1 MCAIANLE
9 NVGLVKVACTSAIT
23 PKPKTKGQ
31 INLARLE
38 ELQQGT
44 IVKGILPNQH
54 VTVVAVSWRR
64 DAAVNL
70 VYRDSTGNFGTEL
83 LFRGRESALEIVDA
97 GPSWN
102 FDGDGEMFR
111 LVSEAYR
118 IQLAHLFDPLLAVHT
133 SEVDPYPHQITAV
146 YEEMLPRQ
154 PLRYLLADDPGAGKT
169 IMTGLYLKELL
180 VRGDLKRCIIVC
192 PGSLVEQWQ
201 SELYQRF
208 QLPFEILTRD
218 KIDTA
223 LTGNIFQEE
232 NLLICRLD
240 QLSRNEAIQ
249 EKLEETSWD
258 IIVCDEAHKMSASF
272 SGGKVRATKRYR
284 LGQLLGKL
292 TRHFL
297 LLTATPH
304 NGKEADFQLFMAL
317 LDADRFEGRFRDGVH
332 AVDTSDLMR
341 RMVKEDL
348 LKFDGERLF
357 PERYAKTINYELSE
371 LEKRLYDEV
380 TEYVCKEMNRA
391 DLIRGQRGNR
401 IGFALTILQRRL
413 ASSPEAIYCS
423 IQRRRERL
431 EERLSDAQL
440 ENQEEMIGIPTNTE
454 EADDFYDEAPAEE
467 VETKEEEVVARAS
480 TARTIA
486 ELQAEIRTLEHL
498 EALAQTVRQ
507 SDTDRKWEE
516 LSNLLRA
523 EELFDAQEHRRKL
536 IIFTEHR
543 DTLRYLAERIQ
554 TLIGNP
560 EAVVTIHGSMRW
572 EERRKVQ
579 EEFKQNSEVQILVAT
594 DAAGEGINLQQAH
607 LMVNYDL
614 PWNPNRIE
622 QRFGRIHRIGQTEVC
637 HLWNLVAAKTR
648 EGEVFNTLFRKL
660 EQQRDSLGGA
670 VFDVLGKCFAD
681 MSLRDLL
688 IKAIREGDKPEVKA
702 GLAKVIDGAL
712 DLTHLRAL
720 IEENALTH
728 GTIDTTRLGNI
739 REEMERAEARRLQP
753 HFIASF
759 FRAAFAKLDGTL
771 RKCESGRYEIRHVPG
786 SILNRSSLGI
796 GKPILRQYHRITFE
810 KDEVNVQGKP
820 LAEFICPGHPLLDA
834 TLNSV
839 LERHRNLL
847 KQGTILIDPNEQSN
861 EVRVLFYLEH
871 AIQDGRVRS
880 DGNRHVVSRQM
891 QFVEINSDK
900 TVSTPGYAPYLDY
913 RPIDEDE
920 RSAVEPVLAADWLNA
935 DLESEVKDYAVERLV
950 PEHLNEVKAHR
961 ETLVQKTMR
970 AVKERLTKEI
980 YYWDNRA
987 NEYEQKARDS
997 EQIVERLKILA
1008 AASEVLAELKGKSKL
1023 QAEDAN
1029 QEARDY
1035 APQATQAKRSAAQ
1048 ARQRADELQ
1057 ARLENRMQELEQ
1069 ELHISPMPPEVI
1081 GGALIVPQS
1090 LLDDA
1095 SDPELPAPVVP
1106 SQTDRERIDRLAVA
1120 AVMEAERKLGRKPT
1134 EMLHHNPGYDIESRD
1149 PNTNQLLFIEV
1160 KGKSGDAT
1168 TVTISKTQIF
1178 TAFNKPDSFVL
1189 AIVEVDGE
1197 TAKEPR
1203 YIREPFQ
1210 KEPDFG
1216 VTSVNYNLNKLLARA
1231 EPPS

>member
-1 MCAIANLE
+1 MN
-9 NVGLVKVACTSAIT
+9 
-23 PKPKTKGQ
+23 
-31 INLARLE
+31 
-38 ELQQGT
+38 
-44 IVKGILPNQH
+44 
-54 VTVVAVSWRR
+54 WRR
-64 DAAVNL
+64 DIAVDL
-70 VYRDSTGNFGTEL
+70 VYKDSTGNLGTET
-83 LFRGRESALEIVDA
+83 LFRGKESTLEIVDA
-97 GPSWN
+97 GTSWK

-118 IQLAHLFDPLLAVHT
+118 IQLAHLFDPLLALHT
-133 SEVDPYPHQITAV
+133 SDVEPYPHQITAV

-180 VRGDLKRCIIVC
+180 VHGDLKRCMIVC

-201 SELYQRF
+201 SELYRCF

-218 KIDTA
+218 RFDNA
-223 LTGNIFQEE
+223 LTGNIFQKE

-249 EKLEETSWD
+249 EKLEDTSWD

-272 SGGKVRATKRYR
+272 YGGEVRATKRYR

-304 NGKEADFQLFMAL
+304 NGKETDFQLFMAL
-317 LDADRFEGRFRDGVH
+317 LDADRFAGRFRDGVH
-332 AVDTSDLMR
+332 TVDTSDLMR

-348 LKFDGERLF
+348 LKFDGEPLF
-357 PERYAKTINYELSE
+357 PKRDAETINYKLSE
-371 LEKRLYDEV
+371 LEKDLYDEV

-413 ASSPEAIYCS
+413 ASSPEAIYRS

-431 EERLSDAQL
+431 EERLSDAQFG
-440 ENQEEMIGIPTNTE
+440 NQEEMTGIPTNTE

-480 TARTIA
+480 TAQTID
-486 ELQAEIRTLEHL
+486 ELHAEIQTLKRL
-498 EALAQTVRQ
+498 ETLAQKVRQ

-516 LSNLLRA
+516 LSDLLRA
-523 EELFDAQEHRRKL
+523 EELFDLQGHRHKL

-543 DTLRYLAERIQ
+543 DTLRYLTERIQ

-560 EAVVTIHGSMRW
+560 NAVVTIHGSMRW

-579 EEFKQNSEVQILVAT
+579 EDFKNDREVQILVAT

-622 QRFGRIHRIGQTEVC
+622 QRFGRIHRIGQTEAC
-637 HLWNLVAAKTR
+637 HLWNLVAAETR
-648 EGEVFNTLFRKL
+648 EGEVFNTLFSKL
-660 EQQRDSLGGA
+660 RQQRDSLGGA
-670 VFDVLGKCFAD
+670 VFDVLGKCFTD

-688 IKAIREGDKPEVKA
+688 LKAIREGDKPEVRA
-702 GLAKVIDGAL
+702 RLTETIDGAL

-759 FRAAFAKLDGTL
+759 FQAAFKKLDGTL
-771 RKCESGRYEIRHVPG
+771 RKREKGRYEIRHVPG
-786 SILNRSSLGI
+786 SILNRSGLGV
-796 GKPILRQYHRITFE
+796 GKPILRQYNRITFE
-810 KDEVNVQGKP
+810 KDKINVQGKP
-820 LAEFICPGHPLLDA
+820 LAEFVCPGHPLLDA
-834 TLNSV
+834 TLSAI

-847 KQGTILIDPNEQSN
+847 KQGTVLIDSNEQSN

-871 AIQDGRVRS
+871 AIQDGRVGN

-900 TVSTPGYAPYLDY
+900 TVNTPGYAPYLDY
-913 RPIDEDE
+913 RPIDEVDE
-920 RSAVEPVLAADWLNA
+920 DKRSVIEPVLEEDWLNA
-935 DLESEVKDYAVERLV
+935 DLESEVKDYAVEHLV
-950 PEHLNEVKAHR
+950 PNHFDEVKAHR
-961 ETLVQKTMR
+961 ETLIQKTMR

-980 YYWDNRA
+980 YYWDSRA
-987 NEYEQKARDS
+987 NEYEQKTRDS
-997 EQIVERLKILA
+997 EKRMATLEALA
-1008 AASEVLAELKGKSKL
+1008 ALSKVLAELEGESKL

-1029 QEARDY
+1029 QEAHDY
-1035 APQATQAKRSAAQ
+1035 ALQATQAKRSAAQ

-1057 ARLENRMQELEQ
+1057 ARLENRMEELQQ

-1090 LLDDA
+1090 LLDTA

-1120 AVMEAERKLGRKPT
+1120 AVMDAERKLGREPT
-1134 EMLHHNPGYDIESRD
+1134 EMPHHHPGYDIESKD

-1160 KGKSGDAT
+1160 KGKSADAT
-1168 TVTISKTQIF
+1168 TVTVSKTQIF
-1178 TAFNKPDSFVL
+1178 TAFNKPESFIL

-1197 TAKEPR
+1197 TTKEPR
-1203 YIREPFQ
+1203 YIRQPFE
-1210 KEPDFG
+1210 KEPDFSA
-1216 VTSVNYNLNKLLARA
+1216 TSVNYDLNKLLAHA
-1231 EPPS
+1231 EAPR

>member
-1 MCAIANLE
+1 M
-9 NVGLVKVACTSAIT
+9 
-23 PKPKTKGQ
+23 
-31 INLARLE
+31 ARLE
-38 ELQQGT
+38 DLQQGT
-44 IVKGILPNQH
+44 IVKGVLLNQH

-64 DAAVNL
+64 DIAVDLFYKDSMGNL
-70 VYRDSTGNFGTEL
+70 GTET
-83 LFRGRESALEIVDA
+83 LFRSRESTLEIIDA
-97 GPSWN
+97 GPTWK

-133 SEVDPYPHQITAV
+133 SDVEPYPHQLTAV

-169 IMTGLYLKELL
+169 IMTGLYLKELI
-180 VRGDLKRCIIVC
+180 VRGDLKRCVIVC

-218 KIDTA
+218 RIDNA
-223 LTGNIFQEE
+223 LGNIFQEE

-249 EKLEETSWD
+249 EKLEESNWD

-272 SGGKVRATKRYR
+272 YGGEVRATKRYR

-317 LDADRFEGRFRDGVH
+317 LDPDRFEGRFRDGVH
-332 AVDTSDLMR
+332 AVDTTDLMR

-348 LKFDGERLF
+348 LKFDGTRLF
-357 PERYAKTINYELSE
+357 PERYANTINYELSE
-371 LEKRLYDEV
+371 LEKCLYDEV
-380 TEYVCKEMNRA
+380 TGYVRKEMNRA
-391 DLIRGQRGNR
+391 ERLKGQQGNR

-413 ASSPEAIYCS
+413 ASSPEAIYRS

-431 EERLSDAQL
+431 EERLSDTQF
-440 ENQEEMIGIPTNTE
+440 ENQAEITGIPSSPE

-467 VETKEEEVVARAS
+467 IETKEEEVVARAS
-480 TARTIA
+480 AARTIT
-486 ELQAEIRTLEHL
+486 ELQAEIQTLKDL
-498 EALAQTVRQ
+498 EALAQRVRQ
-507 SDTDRKWEE
+507 SETDRKWEE
-516 LSNLLRA
+516 LSDLLQGRSTASAA
-523 EELFDAQEHRRKL
+523 EELFNSQGHRRKL

-543 DTLRYLAERIQ
+543 DTLHYLTERIR

-560 EAVVTIHGSMRW
+560 ETVVTIHGSMRS
-572 EERRKVQ
+572 EERRRVQ
-579 EEFKQNSEVQILVAT
+579 EVFMQDPAVQILVAT
-594 DAAGEGINLQQAH
+594 DAAGEGINLQRAH

-637 HLWNLVAAKTR
+637 NLWNLVAAETR
-648 EGEVFNTLFRKL
+648 EGEVFNTLLHKL
-660 EQQRDSLGGA
+660 GQQREALGGA
-670 VFDVLGKCFAD
+670 VFDVLGKCFTD
-681 MSLRDLL
+681 TSLRNLL
-688 IKAIREGDKPEVKA
+688 IEAIREGDKPEVKA
-702 GLAKVIDGAL
+702 RLTEVIDGMINQE
-712 DLTHLRAL
+712 HLQAL
-720 IEENALTH
+720 IDENVLTH
-728 GTIDTTRLGNI
+728 GIIDTTRLGNI

-759 FRAAFAKLDGTL
+759 FREAFSHLQGRLYKP
-771 RKCESGRYEIRHVPG
+771 EPGRYEIRHVPG
-786 SILNRSSLGI
+786 GIYNRSSLGI
-796 GKPILRQYHRITFE
+796 GKPILRQYERITFE
-810 KDEVNVQGKP
+810 KKKINVKGKP
-820 LAEFICPGHPLLDA
+820 LAEFVCPGHPLLDA
-834 TLNSV
+834 TLSAI

-847 KQGTILIDPNEQSN
+847 KQGTVLIDPNEQSD

-871 AIQDGRVRS
+871 AIQDERVRS

-891 QFVEINSDK
+891 QFVEINRDK

-920 RSAVEPVLAADWLNA
+920 RSTIEPVLAADWLNTN
-935 DLESEVKDYAVERLV
+935 LESEVQDYAVEHLV
-950 PEHLNEVKAHR
+950 PKHLNDVKAHR

-980 YYWDNRA
+980 IYWDNRA
-987 NEYEQKARDS
+987 YELGLQEEAGNRM
-997 EQIVERLKILA
+997 
-1008 AASEVLAELKGKSKL
+1008 ASL
-1023 QAEDAN
+1023 N
-1029 QEARDY
+1029 
-1035 APQATQAKRSAAQ
+1035 AAQ

-1057 ARLENRMQELEQ
+1057 TRLENRMQELEQ

-1081 GGALIVPQS
+1081 GGALIIPQH
-1090 LLDDA
+1090 LLDAA
-1095 SDPELPAPVVP
+1095 SDSEHPVPVMP

-1120 AVMEAERKLGRKPT
+1120 AVMAAERKLGREPK
-1134 EMLHHNPGYDIESRD
+1134 EMPHHNPGYDIESKD
-1149 PNTNQLLFIEV
+1149 PNTNRLLFIEV
-1160 KGKSGDAT
+1160 KGKSTDAT
-1168 TVTISKTQIF
+1168 IVTVSKTQIF
-1178 TAFNKPDSFVL
+1178 TAFNTPDNFIL

-1197 TAKEPR
+1197 TAKEPH

-1216 VTSVNYNLNKLLARA
+1216 VTSVNYNLNKLLTRA

>member
-1 MCAIANLE
+1 M
-9 NVGLVKVACTSAIT
+9 
-23 PKPKTKGQ
+23 
-31 INLARLE
+31 ARLE
-38 ELQQGT
+38 ELQQGAV
-44 IVKGILPNQH
+44 VKGILPNQH
-54 VTVVAVSWRR
+54 VTVVAVNWRR
-64 DAAVNL
+64 DAAVDL
-70 VYRDSTGNFGTEL
+70 FYEDSTGNLGKEL
-83 LFRGRESALEIVDA
+83 LFRSRESTFEIVTV

-118 IQLAHLFDPLLAVHT
+118 IQLAHLFDPLLALHT
-133 SEVDPYPHQITAV
+133 SDVEPYPHQITAV

-180 VRGDLKRCIIVC
+180 VRGDLKRCMIVC

-201 SELYQRF
+201 SELYQCF

-218 KIDTA
+218 RIDNA
-223 LTGNIFQEE
+223 LVGNIFQEE

-240 QLSRNEAIQ
+240 QLSRNESIQ
-249 EKLEETSWD
+249 EKLGESNWD

-272 SGGKVRATKRYR
+272 SGGEVRATKRYR

-348 LKFDGERLF
+348 LKFDGEPLF
-357 PERYAKTINYELSE
+357 PKRDAETINYELSE
-371 LEKRLYDEV
+371 LEKDLYDEV

-391 DLIRGQRGNR
+391 ALIRGQRGNR

-431 EERLSDAQL
+431 EERLFDAQL
-440 ENQEEMIGIPTNTE
+440 GNQEEMTGIPTNTE

-467 VETKEEEVVARAS
+467 IETKEEEVVARAS
-480 TARTIA
+480 AAGTIT
-486 ELQAEIRTLEHL
+486 ELNAEIQTLKRL
-498 EALAQTVRQ
+498 ETLAQKVRQ
-507 SDTDRKWEE
+507 SDTDRKWEG
-516 LSNLLRA
+516 LSDLLRA
-523 EELFDAQEHRRKL
+523 EELFAWQEHRRKL

-543 DTLRYLAERIQ
+543 DTLRYLTERIQ

-560 EAVVTIHGSMRW
+560 NAVVTIHGSMRW
-572 EERRKVQ
+572 EERRRVQ
-579 EEFKQNSEVQILVAT
+579 EDFKNDQEVQILVAT

-622 QRFGRIHRIGQTEVC
+622 QRFGRIHRIGQTEAC
-637 HLWNLVAAKTR
+637 HLWNLVATETR

-660 EQQRDSLGGA
+660 KQQRDSLGGA
-670 VFDVLGKCFAD
+670 VFDVLGKCFTD

-688 IKAIREGDKPEVKA
+688 IKAIRGGDRPEVRA
-702 GLAKVIDGAL
+702 ELTETIDDAL

-720 IEENALTH
+720 IEENSLTH

-739 REEMERAEARRLQP
+739 REEMERAEVRRLQP

-759 FRAAFAKLDGTL
+759 FQAAFKKLDGTL
-771 RKCESGRYEIRHVPG
+771 RKREEGRYEIRHVPG
-786 SILNRSSLGI
+786 GIYNRSSLGV
-796 GKPILRQYHRITFE
+796 GKPILHQYERITFE
-810 KDEVNVQGKP
+810 KDKVNIQGKP
-820 LAEFICPGHPLLDA
+820 LAEFVCPGHPLLDA
-834 TLNSV
+834 TLSAI

-847 KQGTILIDPNEQSN
+847 QQGTVLIDPNEQN
-861 EVRVLFYLEH
+861 DEVRVLFYLEH
-871 AIQDGRVRS
+871 AIQDGRVGN

-900 TVSTPGYAPYLDY
+900 TVNTPGYAPYLDY

-920 RSAVEPVLAADWLNA
+920 RATVEPVLEEDWLNA
-935 DLESEVKDYAVERLV
+935 DLESEVKDYAVECLV
-950 PEHLNEVKAHR
+950 PNHFDEVKAHR

-987 NEYEQKARDS
+987 NEYEQKTRS
-997 EQIVERLKILA
+997 FERIMRLSERLL
-1008 AASEVLAELKGKSKL
+1008 ELEGESK
-1023 QAEDAN
+1023 QQVEHTN
-1029 QEARDY
+1029 QEVRDY
-1035 APQATQAKRSAAQ
+1035 ALQATQAKRSAAQ

-1057 ARLENRMQELEQ
+1057 TRLKNRMEELEQ

-1081 GGALIVPQS
+1081 GGALIIPQN
-1090 LLDDA
+1090 LLDAA
-1095 SDPELPAPVVP
+1095 SDPELLAPVVP
-1106 SQTDRERIDRLAVA
+1106 SQVDRERIDRLAVN
-1120 AVMEAERKLGRKPT
+1120 AVMEAERTLEREPT
-1134 EMLHHNPGYDIESRD
+1134 EMSHHNPGYDIESRD
-1149 PNTNQLLFIEV
+1149 PNTNKLLFIEV
-1160 KGKSGDAT
+1160 KGKSIDAT
-1168 TVTISKTQIF
+1168 TVTVSKTQIF
-1178 TAFNKPDSFVL
+1178 TAFNAPDNFIL
-1189 AIVEVDGE
+1189 AIVEVDGD

-1203 YIREPFQ
+1203 YIRQPFE
-1210 KEPDFG
+1210 KEPDFNA
-1216 VTSVNYNLNKLLARA
+1216 TSINYNLNKLLACS
-1231 EPPS
+1231 EPPG

>member
-1 MCAIANLE
+1 M
-9 NVGLVKVACTSAIT
+9 
-23 PKPKTKGQ
+23 
-31 INLARLE
+31 ARLE
-38 ELQQGT
+38 DLQQGT

-54 VTVVAVSWRR
+54 VTVVAVNWRR
-64 DAAVNL
+64 DIAVDL
-70 VYRDSTGNFGTEL
+70 VYKDSMGNLGTET
-83 LFRGRESALEIVDA
+83 LFRGKESTLEIVDA
-97 GPSWN
+97 GTSWK

-118 IQLAHLFDPLLAVHT
+118 IQLAHLFDPLLALHT
-133 SEVDPYPHQITAV
+133 SDVEPYPHQITAV

-180 VRGDLKRCIIVC
+180 VRGDLKKCMIVC

-201 SELYQRF
+201 SELYRCF

-218 KIDTA
+218 RFDNA
-223 LTGNIFQEE
+223 LAGNIFQEE

-272 SGGKVRATKRYR
+272 YRGEVRATKRYR

-304 NGKEADFQLFMAL
+304 NGKETDFQLFMAL

-348 LKFDGERLF
+348 LKFDGKPLF
-357 PERYAKTINYELSE
+357 PKRDAETINYELSE
-371 LEKRLYDEV
+371 LEKELYDEV

-413 ASSPEAIYCS
+413 ASSPEAIYRS

-431 EERLSDAQL
+431 EERLSDAQFG
-440 ENQEEMIGIPTNTE
+440 NQEEMTGIPTNTE

-480 TARTIA
+480 TAQTTT
-486 ELQAEIRTLEHL
+486 ELHAEIQTLKRL
-498 EALAQTVRQ
+498 ETLAQKVRQ

-516 LSNLLRA
+516 LSDLLRA
-523 EELFDAQEHRRKL
+523 EELFDLQGHRHKL

-543 DTLRYLAERIQ
+543 DTLRYLTERIQ

-560 EAVVTIHGSMRW
+560 NAVVTIHGSMRW

-579 EEFKQNSEVQILVAT
+579 ENFKNDREVQILVAT

-622 QRFGRIHRIGQTEVC
+622 QRFGRIHRIGQTEAC
-637 HLWNLVAAKTR
+637 HLWNLVAAETR
-648 EGEVFNTLFRKL
+648 EGEVFNTLFSKL
-660 EQQRDSLGGA
+660 KQQRDSLGGA
-670 VFDVLGKCFAD
+670 VFDVLGKCFTD
-681 MSLRDLL
+681 TSLRDLL

-702 GLAKVIDGAL
+702 RLTEAIDGAL

-728 GTIDTTRLGNI
+728 GTIDTTRIGNI

-759 FRAAFAKLDGTL
+759 FQAAFKKLDGTL
-771 RKCESGRYEIRHVPG
+771 RKREKGRYEIRHVPG
-786 SILNRSSLGI
+786 SILNCSGLGV
-796 GKPILRQYHRITFE
+796 GKPILRQYNRITFE
-810 KDEVNVQGKP
+810 KDKINVQGKP
-820 LAEFICPGHPLLDA
+820 LAEFVCPGHPLLDA
-834 TLNSV
+834 TLSAI

-847 KQGTILIDPNEQSN
+847 KQGTVLIDPNEQN
-861 EVRVLFYLEH
+861 DEVRVLFYLEH
-871 AIQDGRVRS
+871 AIQDGRVGN
-880 DGNRHVVSRQM
+880 DGNRHIVSRQM

-900 TVSTPGYAPYLDY
+900 TVNTPGYAPYLDY

-920 RSAVEPVLAADWLNA
+920 QSAVGPVLAADWLNA
-935 DLESEVKDYAVERLV
+935 DLESEVKDYAVECLV
-950 PEHLNEVKAHR
+950 PEHLDEVKTHR

-980 YYWDNRA
+980 NYWDNQAYALEQEVEVHQKRA
-987 NEYEQKARDS
+987 QTLEASAKLNKLFMELGIEDPTDLKNFSADEIKEAIQKSVDDEPELHEETTKANAACLNAAR
-997 EQIVERLKILA
+997 
-1008 AASEVLAELKGKSKL
+1008 
-1023 QAEDAN
+1023 
-1029 QEARDY
+1029 
-1035 APQATQAKRSAAQ
+1035 
-1048 ARQRADELQ
+1048 ARQRADELET
-1057 ARLENRMQELEQ
+1057 RLKNRMEELQQ

-1081 GGALIVPQS
+1081 GGALIIPQS
-1090 LLDDA
+1090 LLDVA
-1095 SDPELPAPVVP
+1095 SDPELPAPIVP

-1120 AVMEAERKLGRKPT
+1120 AVMDAERKLGREPT
-1134 EMLHHNPGYDIESRD
+1134 EMPHQNPGYDIESKD

-1160 KGKSGDAT
+1160 KGKSTDAT
-1168 TVTISKTQIF
+1168 IVTVSKTQIF
-1178 TAFNKPDSFVL
+1178 TAFNKPDSFIL

-1197 TAKEPR
+1197 TAREPR

-1216 VTSVNYNLNKLLARA
+1216 VTSVNYNLNKLLAHA
-1231 EPPS
+1231 EAPH

>member
-1 MCAIANLE
+1 M
-9 NVGLVKVACTSAIT
+9 
-23 PKPKTKGQ
+23 
-31 INLARLE
+31 ARLE
-38 ELQQGT
+38 DLQPGT
-44 IVKGILPNQH
+44 IVKGILPNQR

-64 DAAVNL
+64 DIAVDI
-70 VYRDSTGNFGTEL
+70 VYKNSTGNFDTET
-83 LFRGRESALEIVDA
+83 LFRGSESALEIVDG
-97 GPSWN
+97 GPAWK
-102 FDGDGEMFR
+102 FDGNGEMFR

-133 SEVDPYPHQITAV
+133 SDVEPYPHQLTAV

-218 KIDTA
+218 RIDNA
-223 LTGNIFQEE
+223 LGNIFQEQ

-249 EKLEETSWD
+249 DKLEETSWD
-258 IIVCDEAHKMSASF
+258 IIVCDEAHKMSAS
-272 SGGKVRATKRYR
+272 ATGTKISTTARYR
-284 LGQLLGKL
+284 LGQLLGNL

-317 LDADRFEGRFRDGVH
+317 LDPDRFEGRFRDGVH
-332 AVDTSDLMR
+332 AVETSDLMR

-348 LKFDGERLF
+348 LKFDGTRLF
-357 PERYAKTINYELSE
+357 PERYANTINYELSE
-371 LEKRLYDEV
+371 LEKCLYDEV
-380 TEYVCKEMNRA
+380 TGYVRKEMNRA
-391 DLIRGQRGNR
+391 ERLKGQQGNR

-413 ASSPEAIYCS
+413 ASSPEAIYRS

-431 EERLSDAQL
+431 EERLSDAQFG
-440 ENQEEMIGIPTNTE
+440 NQDGMTGIPTSPE

-467 VETKEEEVVARAS
+467 IETKEEEVVARAS
-480 TARTIA
+480 AARTIT
-486 ELQAEIRTLEHL
+486 ELQAEIQTLKDL
-498 EALAQTVRQ
+498 EALAQRVRQ
-507 SDTDRKWEE
+507 SETDRKWEE
-516 LSNLLRA
+516 LSDLLQGRSTASAA
-523 EELFDAQEHRRKL
+523 EEIFNSQGHRRKL

-543 DTLRYLAERIQ
+543 DTLHYLTERIR

-560 EAVVTIHGSMRW
+560 ETVVTIHGSMRS
-572 EERRKVQ
+572 EERRRVQ
-579 EEFKQNSEVQILVAT
+579 EVFMQDPAVQILVAT
-594 DAAGEGINLQQAH
+594 DAAGEGINLQRAH

-637 HLWNLVAAKTR
+637 NLWNLVAAETR
-648 EGEVFNTLFRKL
+648 EGEVFNTLLHKL
-660 EQQRDSLGGA
+660 GQQREALGGA
-670 VFDVLGKCFAD
+670 VFDVLGKCFTD
-681 MSLRDLL
+681 TSLRNLL
-688 IKAIREGDKPEVKA
+688 IEAIREGDKPEVKA
-702 GLAKVIDGAL
+702 RLTEVIDGMINQE
-712 DLTHLRAL
+712 HLQAL
-720 IEENALTH
+720 IDENVLTH
-728 GTIDTTRLGNI
+728 GIIDTTRLSNI

-759 FRAAFAKLDGTL
+759 FREAFSHLQGKLY
-771 RKCESGRYEIRHVPG
+771 KPEPGRYEIRHVPG
-786 SILNRSSLGI
+786 GIYNRSGLGV
-796 GKPILRQYHRITFE
+796 GKPILRQYDRITFE
-810 KDEVNVQGKP
+810 KDKVNVQGKP
-820 LAEFICPGHPLLDA
+820 LAEFVCPGHPLLDA
-834 TLNSV
+834 TLSAI

-871 AIQDGRVRS
+871 AIQDGRVGS

-891 QFVEINSDK
+891 QFIEINKDK

-913 RPIDEDE
+913 RPIDKDE
-920 RSAVEPVLAADWLNA
+920 RSAIEPVLQEKWLNA
-935 DLESEVKDYAVERLV
+935 DLESEVQDYAVEYLV
-950 PEHLNEVKAHR
+950 PKHLDDVKAHR
-961 ETLVQKTMR
+961 ETLVKKTMR
-970 AVKERLTKEI
+970 AVQERLTKEI
-980 YYWDNRA
+980 NHWDNRA
-987 NEYEQKARDS
+987 YEYEQKARDS
-997 EQIVERLKILA
+997 EQLMGKLEALE
-1008 AASEVLAELKGKSKL
+1008 AASKMLAELEKEWKQ
-1023 QAEDAN
+1023 QAENAN
-1029 QEARDY
+1029 QEVRDY
-1035 APQATQAKRSAAQ
+1035 APQATQAKRNATQ

-1057 ARLENRMQELEQ
+1057 ARLENRMEELQQ

-1081 GGALIVPQS
+1081 GGALIIPQR
-1090 LLDDA
+1090 LLDAA

-1120 AVMEAERKLGRKPT
+1120 AVMEAERKLGREPT
-1134 EMLHHNPGYDIESRD
+1134 EMPHHNPGYDIESRD
-1149 PNTNQLLFIEV
+1149 PNTNKLLFIEV
-1160 KGKSGDAT
+1160 KGKSTDAT
-1168 TVTISKTQIF
+1168 IVTVSKTQIF
-1178 TAFNKPDSFVL
+1178 TAFNKPDSFIL

-1203 YIREPFQ
+1203 YIRKPFK

-1216 VTSVNYNLNKLLARA
+1216 VTSVNYNLNKLLNSA
-1231 EPPS
+1231 EAPS

>member
-1 MCAIANLE
+1 MASLE
-9 NVGLVKVACTSAIT
+9 D
-23 PKPKTKGQ
+23 
-31 INLARLE
+31 
-38 ELQQGT
+38 LQPGT

-54 VTVVAVSWRR
+54 VTVVGVSWRR
-64 DAAVNL
+64 DAAVDL
-70 VYRDSTGNFGTEL
+70 FYEDSTGNLGKEL
-83 LFRGRESALEIVDA
+83 LYRTRESTLEIVDT
-97 GPSWN
+97 GPAWK

-118 IQLAHLFDPLLAVHT
+118 IQLAHLFDPLLALHT
-133 SEVDPYPHQITAV
+133 SDVDPYPHQITAV

-180 VRGDLKRCIIVC
+180 VRGDLKRCMIVC

-201 SELYQRF
+201 SELYRCF

-249 EKLEETSWD
+249 EKLEDTSWD

-272 SGGKVRATKRYR
+272 YGGEVRATKRYR

-304 NGKEADFQLFMAL
+304 NGKETDFQLFMAL

-348 LKFDGERLF
+348 LKFDGTRLF
-357 PERYAKTINYELSE
+357 PERYAGTINYELSE
-371 LEKRLYDEV
+371 LEKDLYDEV

-413 ASSPEAIYCS
+413 ASSPEAIYRS

-431 EERLSDAQL
+431 EERLSDTQFG
-440 ENQEEMIGIPTNTE
+440 NQEEMTGIPTNTE

-467 VETKEEEVVARAS
+467 VETQEEEVVARAS
-480 TARTIA
+480 AARTIA
-486 ELQAEIRTLEHL
+486 ELQAEIQTLEHL
-498 EALAQTVRQ
+498 EALAQKVRQ

-516 LSNLLRA
+516 LSDLLQGRSDASDA
-523 EELFDAQEHRRKL
+523 EELFDSQGHRHKL

-543 DTLRYLAERIQ
+543 DTLRYLTERIR
-554 TLIGNP
+554 TLIGNSN
-560 EAVVTIHGSMRW
+560 AVVTIHGSMRW

-579 EEFKQNSEVQILVAT
+579 EDFKNDREVQILVAT

-637 HLWNLVAAKTR
+637 HLWNLVAAETR
-648 EGEVFNTLFRKL
+648 EGEVFNTLFSKL
-660 EQQRDSLGGA
+660 RQQRDSLGGA
-670 VFDVLGKCFAD
+670 VFDVLGKCFTD

-688 IKAIREGDKPEVKA
+688 IKAIREGNKPEVKA
-702 GLAKVIDGAL
+702 VLARGIGGAL
-712 DLTHLRAL
+712 DLTHLQAL

-728 GTIDTTRLGNI
+728 GTMDTTRIGNI

-759 FRAAFAKLDGTL
+759 FQAAFKKLDGTL
-771 RKCESGRYEIRHVPG
+771 RKREDGRYEIRHVPG
-786 SILNRSSLGI
+786 GILNRSGLGV
-796 GKPILRQYHRITFE
+796 GKPILHRYDRITFE
-810 KDEVNVQGKP
+810 KNKINVQGKP
-820 LAEFICPGHPLLDA
+820 MAEFVCPGHPLLDA
-834 TLNSV
+834 TLNAI

-847 KQGTILIDPNEQSN
+847 KQGTVLIDPNEQN
-861 EVRVLFYLEH
+861 DEVRVLFYLEH
-871 AIQDGRVRS
+871 AIQDGRVGN

-891 QFVEINSDK
+891 QFVEINSGQ

-920 RSAVEPVLAADWLNA
+920 WAAVEPVLEEDWLNA
-935 DLESEVKDYAVERLV
+935 DLESEVKDYAVEHLV
-950 PEHLNEVKAHR
+950 PKHFDEVKARR
-961 ETLVQKTMR
+961 ETLIKKTMR
-970 AVKERLTKEI
+970 AVQERLTKEI
-980 YYWDNRA
+980 NYWDNRA
-987 NEYEQKARDS
+987 NEYEQEARDS
-997 EQIVERLKILA
+997 EELMKTLQTLA
-1008 AASEVLAELKGKSKL
+1008 QASEMLSELEDEWKQ
-1023 QAEDAN
+1023 QAEDTN
-1029 QEARDY
+1029 QEIRDY
-1035 APQATQAKRSAAQ
+1035 TPQAAQVKRNATQ

-1057 ARLENRMQELEQ
+1057 TRLENRMQELEH

-1081 GGALIVPQS
+1081 GGALIIPQS
-1090 LLDDA
+1090 LLDAA
-1095 SDPELPAPVVP
+1095 SDPELPAPVLP

-1120 AVMEAERKLGRKPT
+1120 AVMEAERKLGREPT
-1134 EMLHHNPGYDIESRD
+1134 EMPHHNPGYDIESKD

-1160 KGKSGDAT
+1160 KGKSTDAT
-1168 TVTISKTQIF
+1168 IVTVSKTQIF
-1178 TAFNKPDSFVL
+1178 TAFNTPDNFIL

-1197 TAKEPR
+1197 TAKEPH

-1216 VTSVNYNLNKLLARA
+1216 VTSVNYNLSELLARSEA
-1231 EPPS
+1231 PN

>member
-1 MCAIANLE
+1 M
-9 NVGLVKVACTSAIT
+9 
-23 PKPKTKGQ
+23 
-31 INLARLE
+31 ARLE
-38 ELQQGT
+38 DLQQDT

-54 VTVVAVSWRR
+54 VTVIAVSWRR
-64 DAAVNL
+64 DIAVDL
-70 VYRDSTGNFGTEL
+70 VYKDSTGNFGMET
-83 LFRGRESALEIVDA
+83 LFRGKESTLEIVDV
-97 GPSWN
+97 GTSWK

-118 IQLAHLFDPLLAVHT
+118 IQLAHLFDPLLALHT
-133 SEVDPYPHQITAV
+133 SDVDPYPHQITAV

-180 VRGDLKRCIIVC
+180 VRGDLKRGMIVC

-201 SELYQRF
+201 SELYQCF
-208 QLPFEILTRD
+208 QLRFEILTRD

-223 LTGNIFQEE
+223 LGNIFHEE

-249 EKLEETSWD
+249 EKLKETNWD

-272 SGGKVRATKRYR
+272 SGGNVRPTKRYE

-304 NGKEADFQLFMAL
+304 NGKETDFQLFMKL
-317 LDADRFEGRFRDGVH
+317 LDEDRFEGRFRDGVH

-348 LKFDGERLF
+348 LKFDGTRLF
-357 PERYAKTINYELSE
+357 PERYAETINYELSE
-371 LEKRLYDEV
+371 LEKDLYDEV

-431 EERLSDAQL
+431 EERLSDAQFG
-440 ENQEEMIGIPTNTE
+440 NQGEMTGIPTNTQD
-454 EADDFYDEAPAEE
+454 ADDFYDETPAEE
-467 VETKEEEVVARAS
+467 VEIKEEEVVARAS
-480 TARTIA
+480 AARTIA
-486 ELQAEIRTLEHL
+486 ELQTEIQTLKRL
-498 EALAQTVRQ
+498 ETLAQKVRQ
-507 SDTDRKWEE
+507 SDTDRKWEG
-516 LSNLLRA
+516 LSDLLQA
-523 EELFDAQEHRRKL
+523 EELFDLQGNRHKL

-543 DTLRYLAERIQ
+543 DTLRYLTERIQ

-560 EAVVTIHGSMRW
+560 NAVVTIHGSMRW

-579 EEFKQNSEVQILVAT
+579 EDFKNNKEVQILVAT

-622 QRFGRIHRIGQTEVC
+622 QRFGRIHRIGQTEAC
-637 HLWNLVAAKTR
+637 HLWNLVAAETR
-648 EGEVFNTLFRKL
+648 EGEVFNTLFSKL
-660 EQQRDSLGGA
+660 RQQRDSLGGA
-670 VFDVLGKCFAD
+670 VFDVLGKCFTD

-688 IKAIREGDKPEVKA
+688 IKAIREGNKPEVRA
-702 GLAKVIDGAL
+702 RLAETIDGAL
-712 DLTHLRAL
+712 DLTHLQAL

-728 GTIDTTRLGNI
+728 GTMDTTRIGNI

-759 FRAAFAKLDGTL
+759 FQAAFKKLDGAL
-771 RKCESGRYEIRHVPG
+771 RKREEGRYEIRHVPG
-786 SILNRSSLGI
+786 GIYNRSSLGV
-796 GKPILRQYHRITFE
+796 GKPILQQYERITFE
-810 KDEVNVQGKP
+810 KDKVNIEKKP
-820 LAEFICPGHPLLDA
+820 LTAEFVCPGHPLLDA
-834 TLNSV
+834 TISAI

-847 KQGTILIDPNEQSN
+847 KQGTVLIDPNEQN
-861 EVRVLFYLEH
+861 DEVRVLFYLEH
-871 AIQDGRVRS
+871 AIQDGRVGN
-880 DGNRHVVSRQM
+880 DGNRHIVSRQM

-913 RPIDEDE
+913 RPINEDE
-920 RSAVEPVLAADWLNA
+920 LLTVEPVLEDWRSA
-935 DLESEVKDYAVERLV
+935 DLESEVKDYAVEHLV
-950 PEHLNEVKAHR
+950 PNHLDEVKAHR
-961 ETLVQKTMR
+961 ETLIKKTMR

-980 YYWDNRA
+980 NYWDNRT
-987 NEYEQKARDS
+987 YQ
-997 EQIVERLKILA
+997 LKLEEEA
-1008 AASEVLAELKGKSKL
+1008 GNRMASL
-1023 QAEDAN
+1023 N
-1029 QEARDY
+1029 
-1035 APQATQAKRSAAQ
+1035 AAQ

-1057 ARLENRMQELEQ
+1057 ARLENRMAELEQ

-1081 GGALIVPQS
+1081 GGALIVPQN
-1090 LLDDA
+1090 LLDA
-1095 SDPELPAPVVP
+1095 TSDPELPAPVAS
-1106 SQTDRERIDRLAVA
+1106 SQVDRERIDRLAVA
-1120 AVMEAERKLGRKPT
+1120 AVMEAERRLGRDPK
-1134 EMLHHNPGYDIESRD
+1134 EMPHHNPGYDIESKD

-1160 KGKSGDAT
+1160 KGKSADAT
-1168 TVTISKTQIF
+1168 VVTISKTQIF
-1178 TAFNKPDSFVL
+1178 TAFNKPDSFIL
-1189 AIVEVDGE
+1189 AIVEVDGD
-1197 TAKEPR
+1197 TAREPR

-1216 VTSVNYNLNKLLARA
+1216 VTSVNYNLNELLARA
-1231 EPPS
+1231 EPPN

>member
-1 MCAIANLE
+1 M
-9 NVGLVKVACTSAIT
+9 
-23 PKPKTKGQ
+23 
-31 INLARLE
+31 ARLE
-38 ELQQGT
+38 DLQPGT
-44 IVKGILPNQH
+44 IVKGILPNQY
-54 VTVVAVSWRR
+54 VTVVGVSWRR
-64 DAAVNL
+64 DAAVDL
-70 VYRDSTGNFGTEL
+70 FYEDSTGNLGKEL
-83 LFRGRESALEIVDA
+83 LFRGRASTLEIVDA
-97 GPSWN
+97 GPTWK

-111 LVSEAYR
+111 LVSEAHR

-133 SEVDPYPHQITAV
+133 SDVEPYPHQLTAV

-201 SELYQRF
+201 TELYQRF
-208 QLPFEILTRD
+208 NLSFEIFTRE
-218 KIDTA
+218 KFNTA
-223 LTGNIFQEE
+223 RTGNLFQEE
-232 NLLICRLD
+232 NFLICRLD
-240 QLSRNEAIQ
+240 QLSRDRNNIYQ
-249 EKLEETSWD
+249 DKLKETDWD
-258 IIVCDEAHKMSASF
+258 IIVCDEAHKMSVSV
-272 SGGKVRATKRYR
+272 SGNKPDFTKRYH
-284 LGQLLGKL
+284 LGKLLGNL

-304 NGKEADFQLFMAL
+304 NGKEAEFQGFMAL
-317 LDADRFEGRFRDGVH
+317 LDADRFEGSLREDVS

-348 LKFDGERLF
+348 LKFDGTRLF
-357 PERYAKTINYELSE
+357 PERYAYTINYELSE
-371 LEKRLYDEV
+371 LEKCLYDEV
-380 TEYVCKEMNRA
+380 TAYVRKEMNRA
-391 DLIRGQRGNR
+391 DDLISGQRGNR

-413 ASSPEAIYCS
+413 ASSPEAIYRS

-431 EERLSDAQL
+431 EERLSNAQL
-440 ENQEEMIGIPTNTE
+440 EDQEEMTGIPTNAE

-467 VETKEEEVVARAS
+467 VETQEEEVVARAS
-480 TARTIA
+480 AARTIA
-486 ELQAEIRTLEHL
+486 ELQAEIQTLEHL
-498 EALAQTVRQ
+498 ETLAQKVRQ

-516 LSNLLRA
+516 LSDLLQGRSDASDA
-523 EELFDAQEHRRKL
+523 EELFDLQGNRHKL

-543 DTLRYLAERIQ
+543 DTLRYLTERIQ

-560 EAVVTIHGSMRW
+560 NAVVTIHGSMRW

-579 EEFKQNSEVQILVAT
+579 EDFKNDREVQILVAT

-622 QRFGRIHRIGQTEVC
+622 QRFGRIHRIGQMEVC
-637 HLWNLVAAKTR
+637 HLWNLVAAETR
-648 EGEVFNTLFRKL
+648 EGEVFNTLFSKL
-660 EQQRDSLGGA
+660 RQQRDSLGGA
-670 VFDVLGKCFAD
+670 VFDVLGKCFTD
-681 MSLRDLL
+681 TSLRALL
-688 IKAIREGDKPEVKA
+688 IKAIREGNRPEIRTRLTETINSA
-702 GLAKVIDGAL
+702 
-712 DLTHLRAL
+712 LTHLQAL

-728 GTIDTTRLGNI
+728 GTMDTTRLGNI
-739 REEMERAEARRLQP
+739 REEMERAQARRLQP

-759 FRAAFAKLDGTL
+759 FQAAFKKLDGTL
-771 RKCESGRYEIRHVPG
+771 QKREEGRYEIRHVPG
-786 SILNRSSLGI
+786 GIYNRSGLGV
-796 GKPILRQYHRITFE
+796 GKSILRQYDRITFE
-810 KDEVNVQGKP
+810 KQKINIKGKP
-820 LAEFICPGHPLLDA
+820 MAEFVCPGHPLLDA
-834 TLNSV
+834 TLSAI

-847 KQGTILIDPNEQSN
+847 KQGTVLIDPNEQSD

-891 QFVEINSDK
+891 QFVEINRDK

-920 RSAVEPVLAADWLNA
+920 RSAIEPVLAADWLNTN
-935 DLESEVKDYAVERLV
+935 LESEVQDYAVEHLV
-950 PEHLNEVKAHR
+950 PKHLNDVKAHR

-980 YYWDNRA
+980 IYWDNRA
-987 NEYEQKARDS
+987 YELGLQEEAGNRM
-997 EQIVERLKILA
+997 
-1008 AASEVLAELKGKSKL
+1008 ASL
-1023 QAEDAN
+1023 N
-1029 QEARDY
+1029 
-1035 APQATQAKRSAAQ
+1035 AAQ

-1069 ELHISPMPPEVI
+1069 ELHISPMPPDVI
-1081 GGALIVPQS
+1081 GGALIIPQR
-1090 LLDDA
+1090 LLDAA
-1095 SDPELPAPVVP
+1095 SDPELPAPVVS

-1120 AVMEAERKLGRKPT
+1120 AVMEAERKLGREPT
-1134 EMLHHNPGYDIESRD
+1134 EMPHHNPGYDIESKD

-1160 KGKSGDAT
+1160 KGKSSEAP

-1178 TAFNKPDSFVL
+1178 TAFNKPDSFIL
-1189 AIVEVDGE
+1189 AIVEVDGD
-1197 TAKEPR
+1197 TVKEPR

-1216 VTSVNYNLNKLLARA
+1216 VTSVNYNLNKLLPRA

>member
-1 MCAIANLE
+1 M
-9 NVGLVKVACTSAIT
+9 
-23 PKPKTKGQ
+23 
-31 INLARLE
+31 ARLE
-38 ELQQGT
+38 DLQQGT
-44 IVKGILPNQH
+44 IVKGVLHNQD
-54 VTVVAVSWRR
+54 VTVVAVHWRR
-64 DAAVNL
+64 DIAVDL
-70 VYRDSTGNFGTEL
+70 VYRDSMGNPGTEL
-83 LFRGRESALEIVDA
+83 LFRDRESELEIVDA
-97 GPSWN
+97 GPVWK

-133 SEVDPYPHQITAV
+133 SDVEPYPHQITAV

-249 EKLEETSWD
+249 EKLEDSSWD

-272 SGGKVRATKRYR
+272 FGGEIRATKRYR

-317 LDADRFEGRFRDGVH
+317 LDPDRFEGRFRDGVH
-332 AVDTSDLMR
+332 AVDTTDLMR

-348 LKFDGERLF
+348 LKFDGTRLF
-357 PERYAKTINYELSE
+357 PERYANTINYELSE
-371 LEKRLYDEV
+371 LEKCLYDEV
-380 TEYVCKEMNRA
+380 TEYVRKEMNRA
-391 DLIRGQRGNR
+391 ERLKGQRGNR

-413 ASSPEAIYCS
+413 ASSPEAIYRS

-431 EERLSDAQL
+431 EERLSDAEF
-440 ENQEEMIGIPTNTE
+440 ENQAEITGVPSSTE

-467 VETKEEEVVARAS
+467 IETTEEAVVARAS
-480 TARTIA
+480 AAQTIT
-486 ELQAEIRTLEHL
+486 ELQAEIQTLKEL
-498 EALAQTVRQ
+498 ETLAQRVCQ
-507 SDTDRKWEE
+507 SETDRKWEE
-516 LSNLLRA
+516 LSDLLQGKSDASAA
-523 EELFDAQEHRRKL
+523 EELFNLQGRRRKL

-543 DTLRYLAERIQ
+543 DTLRYLTERIQ

-560 EAVVTIHGSMRW
+560 NAVVTIHGSMRS
-572 EERRKVQ
+572 EERRRVQ
-579 EEFKQNSEVQILVAT
+579 EAFRQDPAVQILVAT
-594 DAAGEGINLQQAH
+594 DAAGEGINLQRAH

-637 HLWNLVAAKTR
+637 HLWNLVAAETR
-648 EGEVFNTLFRKL
+648 EGEVFNTLFSKL
-660 EQQRDSLGGA
+660 RQQRDSLGGA
-670 VFDVLGKCFAD
+670 VFDVLGKCFTD

-688 IKAIREGDKPEVKA
+688 IRAIREGNKPEVKTELTQA
-702 GLAKVIDGAL
+702 IDGAL
-712 DLTHLRAL
+712 ETHLRTL
-720 IEENALTH
+720 IEENALAH

-759 FRAAFAKLDGTL
+759 FQAAFKKLDGTL
-771 RKCESGRYEIRHVPG
+771 RKRESGRYEIRSVPG
-786 SILNRSSLGI
+786 GVYNRNGLGV
-796 GKPILRQYHRITFE
+796 GKPILRQYERITFE
-810 KDEVNVQGKP
+810 KDKVNIQGKP
-820 LAEFICPGHPLLDA
+820 LAEFVCPGHPLLDA
-834 TLNSV
+834 TLSAI

-847 KQGTILIDPNEQSN
+847 KQGTVLIDPNEQSD

-871 AIQDGRVRS
+871 AIQDGRVGS

-913 RPIDEDE
+913 RPIDEKE
-920 RSAVEPVLAADWLNA
+920 KSAIEPVLQEEWLNA
-935 DLESEVKDYAVERLV
+935 DLESEVKDYAVEHLV
-950 PEHLNEVKAHR
+950 TRHLDEVKAHR
-961 ETLVQKTMR
+961 ETLVKKTMR

-980 YYWDNRA
+980 NYWDKQA
-987 NEYEQKARDS
+987 NEFEQKVRTSKDLVETMETFKAALRTLSERGGDLEEFSHDDEQELLRNATAKSNTAKQKAAR
-997 EQIVERLKILA
+997 
-1008 AASEVLAELKGKSKL
+1008 
-1023 QAEDAN
+1023 
-1029 QEARDY
+1029 
-1035 APQATQAKRSAAQ
+1035 

-1057 ARLENRMQELEQ
+1057 TRLENRIEELNQ
-1069 ELHISPMPPEVI
+1069 ELHISPMPPTVI
-1081 GGALIVPQS
+1081 GGALIIPQS
-1090 LLDDA
+1090 LLNAA
-1095 SDPELPAPVVP
+1095 SDPESHATFEV

-1120 AVMEAERKLGRKPT
+1120 AVMEAECKLGREPT
-1134 EMLHHNPGYDIESRD
+1134 EMPHQNPGYDIESKD
-1149 PNTNQLLFIEV
+1149 PKTNQLLFIEV
-1160 KGKSGDAT
+1160 KGKSSEAT

-1178 TAFNKPDSFVL
+1178 TAFNAPDNFIL
-1189 AIVEVDGE
+1189 AIVEVDGD

-1203 YIREPFQ
+1203 YIRQPFQ

-1216 VTSVNYNLNKLLARA
+1216 VTSVNYKLNELLARA
-1231 EPPS
+1231 ELPS